1 MKHILI
7 IIVIA
12 TCLISCNHHSKHWD
26 TLVNIESIIEERP
39 DSALAILEQIDKTEL
54 STDEEKACYALFLSM
69 ALDKNYIDL
78 TNDSII
84 VIAEDYYKDTDN
96 NHEKMLS
103 YYYHARIFY
112 NAKNYS
118 KSLCLMI
125 KSYDCADDSNDY
137 YWKGRIAEQISNIY
151 GANHHGEEAIHYA
164 KIAYDNLKES
174 GRQPYVNY
182 SLLSLAR
189 AYNNNGD
196 YDKCNLISKNL
207 LDSAHTYKDSLLSIY
222 SKELLAK
229 SYIGLNDFQNAV
241 TSILEIQ
248 QDGYLS
254 KNLKCLLGISY
265 IELGEVAKAEK
276 VLKNIED
283 SYVSDDLSLGYE
295 IAKRRGDLETALKT
309 LSHLYN
315 NLDSVFAQS
324 MNLNFSQTL
333 TEFHKTEQEIKQ
345 NELNKEKQLRNR
357 IIFVCFLI
365 VIISVIF
372 FIRYRQRNKYKLEK
386 NILIAQNMQ
395 EILQLKES
403 EFTDAQHSI
412 RELLSSRYQ
421 VIDNLCRTYYEN
433 KAIGLV
439 KKKIS
444 NEIEK
449 LIEDFSS
456 NKQKISELEKFVNKN
471 YTNIII
477 SFKADFPNLK
487 EADYLLFL
495 YTSLGFSISAIAL
508 FLKEDKLDAVY
519 NRKAR
524 LKTKIRK
531 LNPEQAD
538 NYLKILG

>member
-12 TCLISCNHHSKHWD
+12 TCLISCNHHSKYWD

-84 VIAEDYYKDTDN
+84 VIAEDYYRDTDN

-125 KSYDCADDSNDY
+125 KSYDCADDSNDF

-151 GANHHGEEAIHYA
+151 DANYHGEEAINYA
-164 KIAYDNLKES
+164 KIGYENLKKA

-189 AYNNNGD
+189 TYNNNRK
-196 YDKCNLISKNL
+196 YTQSHLLAKQL
-207 LDSAHTYKDSLLSIY
+207 LDSAYFYKDSLLLIQI
-222 SKELLAK
+222 KDLLT
-229 SYIGLNDFQNAV
+229 STYLGIDDYNNAIN
-241 TSILEIQ
+241 TILEIQ
-248 QDGYLS
+248 KMNGLSSNTRFLLGYSYLKLGDLDAAEKLH
-254 KNLKCLLGISY
+254 KNLEQSYDINDIS
-265 IELGEVAKAEK
+265 
-276 VLKNIED
+276 
-283 SYVSDDLSLGYE
+283 LSYE
-295 IAKRRGDLETALKT
+295 ISKRKGDNRQALLA
-309 LSHLYN
+309 LSRLYD
-315 NLDSVFAQS
+315 NLDSIFINSINQ
-324 MNLNFSQTL
+324 NFSQSVN
-333 TEFHKTEQEIKQ
+333 EFRESELRLKEI
-345 NELNKEKQLRNR
+345 EISREKYKRN
-357 IIFVCFLI
+357 
-365 VIISVIF
+365 VIICASLLLLLTITTYL
-372 FIRYRQRNKYKLEK
+372 INYNRKSKYKLEK
-386 NILIAQNMQ
+386 NILYAQNLQ
-395 EILQLKES
+395 EILQLRES
-403 EFTDAQHSI
+403 EFADAQHSI

>member
-1 MKHILI
+1 
-7 IIVIA
+7 
-12 TCLISCNHHSKHWD
+12 
-26 TLVNIESIIEERP
+26 
-39 DSALAILEQIDKTEL
+39 
-54 STDEEKACYALFLSM
+54 
-69 ALDKNYIDL
+69 
-78 TNDSII
+78 
-84 VIAEDYYKDTDN
+84 
-96 NHEKMLS
+96 
-103 YYYHARIFY
+103 
-112 NAKNYS
+112 
-118 KSLCLMI
+118 
-125 KSYDCADDSNDY
+125 
-137 YWKGRIAEQISNIY
+137 
-151 GANHHGEEAIHYA
+151 
-164 KIAYDNLKES
+164 
-174 GRQPYVNY
+174 
-182 SLLSLAR
+182 
-189 AYNNNGD
+189 
-196 YDKCNLISKNL
+196 
-207 LDSAHTYKDSLLSIY
+207 
-222 SKELLAK
+222 
-229 SYIGLNDFQNAV
+229 
-241 TSILEIQ
+241 
-248 QDGYLS
+248 
-254 KNLKCLLGISY
+254 
-265 IELGEVAKAEK
+265 
-276 VLKNIED
+276 
-283 SYVSDDLSLGYE
+283 
-295 IAKRRGDLETALKT
+295 
-309 LSHLYN
+309 
-315 NLDSVFAQS
+315 
-324 MNLNFSQTL
+324 
-333 TEFHKTEQEIKQ
+333 
-345 NELNKEKQLRNR
+345 
-357 IIFVCFLI
+357 
-365 VIISVIF
+365 
-372 FIRYRQRNKYKLEK
+372 
-386 NILIAQNMQ
+386 MQ

>member
-84 VIAEDYYKDTDN
+84 VIAEDYYRDTDN

-151 GANHHGEEAIHYA
+151 DANYHGEEAINYA
-164 KIAYDNLKES
+164 KIGYENLKKA

-189 AYNNNGD
+189 TYNNNRK
-196 YDKCNLISKNL
+196 YTQSHLLAKQL
-207 LDSAHTYKDSLLSIY
+207 LDSAYFYKDSLLLIQI
-222 SKELLAK
+222 KDLLT
-229 SYIGLNDFQNAV
+229 STYLGIDDYNNAIN
-241 TSILEIQ
+241 TILEIQ
-248 QDGYLS
+248 KMNGLSSNTRFLLGYSYLKLGDLDAAEKLH
-254 KNLKCLLGISY
+254 KNLEQSYDINDIS
-265 IELGEVAKAEK
+265 
-276 VLKNIED
+276 
-283 SYVSDDLSLGYE
+283 LSYE
-295 IAKRRGDLETALKT
+295 ISKRKGDNRQALLA
-309 LSHLYN
+309 LSRLYD
-315 NLDSVFAQS
+315 NLDSIFINSINQ
-324 MNLNFSQTL
+324 NFSQSVNEFRESELRLKEIEISREKYKRNVICASLLLLL
-333 TEFHKTEQEIKQ
+333 TITTYLI
-345 NELNKEKQLRNR
+345 NYNR
-357 IIFVCFLI
+357 K
-365 VIISVIF
+365 S
-372 FIRYRQRNKYKLEK
+372 KYKLEK
-386 NILIAQNMQ
+386 NILYAQNLQ
-395 EILQLKES
+395 EILQLRES
-403 EFTDAQHSI
+403 EFADAQHSI